1 MNFFYPFDGGRDAI
15 WITLRS
21 SSRPRIRGPFILA
34 VGGSKVR
41 AGTTGMTGV
50 LSEPGMRL
58 KTATTAGDD
67 QAVDAVRAG
76 VENWRHA
83 LGDRQPVLEGRRD
96 GGVADAVRAGKS
108 PH

>member
-15 WITLRS
+15 GSTPDS

-76 VENWRHA
+76 VENCRMHWVVASPFSKDAATAAWLTPFVPGNRH
-83 LGDRQPVLEGRRD
+83 
-96 GGVADAVRAGKS
+96 
-108 PH
+108 